1 MAEVTD
7 VKKATAGFIISL
19 IAGVLIL
26 INALLIVGIAGV
38 VGSWAAWVPEAEEA
52 AGVVSTFFYAWAG
65 AGLIFAILVIIGA
78 ILIYMPGREV
88 LGGILVLIFSIL
100 SIIIGGG
107 FLIGLILGIVGGV
120 LGIVKK

>member
-1 MAEVTD
+1 MAEVAE

-38 VGSWAAWVPEAEEA
+38 VGSWAEWVPEAEEA
-52 AGVVSTFFYAWAG
+52 ADVVSTFFYAWAG

-88 LGGILVLIFSIL
+88 LGGILVLVFSIL

-107 FLIGLILGIVGGV
+107 FFIGLILGIVGGI